1 MPNHNTNSMFT
12 KVDWFQDR
20 EKKKYLKCILS
31 IWYSSCSWYAF
42 FSKLCSFAD
51 LKWKAWSVSD
61 KTQDKFILFVIAIVF
76 FFLIFS
82 LLVRLSHFSSLLR
95 AVENAFVTYSRSL
108 IPLSS
113 FYVHYL
119 YRYICLH
126 FRFCSIF
133 QFCMFTQSFPLQ
145 LVLLCAHLAWR
156 VKRLWSQNTIDF
168 L

>member
-1 MPNHNTNSMFT
+1 MPNHNTNSVFT
-12 KVDWFQDR
+12 KVDWFQER
-20 EKKKYLKCILS
+20 EKKYLKCMLS

-42 FSKLCSFAD
+42 FLKLCSVANSI
-51 LKWKAWSVSD
+51 WKAWSVSD

-76 FFLIFS
+76 FSRLLFVGSFVSFLFS
-82 LLVRLSHFSSLLR
+82 IEGGGEYFCNVQPFTCSSL
-95 AVENAFVTYSRSL
+95 
-108 IPLSS
+108 

-133 QFCMFTQSFPLQ
+133 QFCMFTRSFPLQ
-145 LVLLCAHLAWR
+145 LVLLYAHLVWR
-156 VKRLWSQNTIDF
+156 AKRLWSQNTIDF